1 MSCNKNGIRDF
12 NPQNTCSCHVI
23 KFVNKSRNADIPMHE
38 LCVNMAD
45 KRSKTFSSMNVAS
58 LKKYLQERGVTV
70 NGYLKPALVEI
81 AFAVEKMM
89 CLLTLIFSVIII
101 TRIFKIV

>member
-1 MSCNKNGIRDF
+1 
-12 NPQNTCSCHVI
+12 
-23 KFVNKSRNADIPMHE
+23 MHE
-38 LCVNMAD
+38 LCINMAD

-89 CLLTLIFSVIII
+89 CFNIDPYFQRDNNNKNIQNRLNNS
-101 TRIFKIV
+101 